1 MIALEVNKKI
11 MKEFKI
17 TTEPLLLQNFLKLL
31 DFTSTGGQAKYFL
44 AEHEVKVNEEKET
57 RRGRK
62 LYAGDK
68 VEVDKQEFLLTK

>member
-1 MIALEVNKKI
+1 MIALEVNKKV

>member
-1 MIALEVNKKI
+1 

-31 DFTSTGGQAKYFL
+31 DFTSTGGQAKCFL

>member
-11 MKEFKI
+11 MKEIKI
-17 TTEPLLLQNFLKLL
+17 TIEPLLLQNFLKLL

-57 RRGRK
+57 RRGKK

>member
-1 MIALEVNKKI
+1 

-17 TTEPLLLQNFLKLL
+17 NTEPLLLQNFLKLL

-68 VEVDKQEFLLTK
+68 VEVDKQGFLLTK

>member
-11 MKEFKI
+11 MKEIKI
-17 TTEPLLLQNFLKLL
+17 TIEPLLLQNFLKLL

>member
-11 MKEFKI
+11 MKEIKI

-44 AEHEVKVNEEKET
+44 SEHEVKVNEEKET

>member
-11 MKEFKI
+11 MKEIKI

>member
-11 MKEFKI
+11 MKEIKI

-68 VEVDKQEFLLTK
+68 VEVDKQEFLLAK

>member
-1 MIALEVNKKI
+1 MIAIEVNKKI

>member
-68 VEVDKQEFLLTK
+68 VEVDKREFLLTK

>member
-11 MKEFKI
+11 MKEIKI

-44 AEHEVKVNEEKET
+44 AEHEVKVNDEKET